1 MSKIRSRD
9 KLLLAALAAVAVLP
23 VVQGCGK
30 AEPDTGTAATLD
42 AVLEELVAQQVL
54 PGAVALVV
62 DDNKVVATGVA
73 GWRDIA
79 DQRPMTEDTIFRW
92 YSMSKPITSVA
103 IMMLV
108 EEGKLGLDQAV
119 SSILPEFRDMRVYKS
134 GNLDNMVTVATE
146 REMTIED
153 LLLHTSGITY
163 HFTGDGP
170 VHQYYR
176 KFGVMRDTP
185 VGRTPEDGEP
195 AATLDELVARL
206 GAAPMLHQPGETF
219 AYSYSTT
226 VLGAVIER
234 VSGQTLDVF
243 LAERIFD
250 PLGMRDAGFF
260 VDDDEVHR
268 FVTNY
273 MLTDNGLAEI
283 ESPEDSDY
291 RDHGRLL
298 DGGGAIAGTA
308 ADYLQFVRMLANGGE
323 LDGVRLLRPE
333 TLETMFTPHV
343 TIQGL
348 GPPLPF
354 GYGFSI
360 TDDEAAKSGMAPAG
374 SIGWSG
380 SGNTFFWLDPERR
393 DAVVFMTQVIVPPAL
408 YDKAGLFRIR
418 TNEIAARLQ

>member
-1 MSKIRSRD
+1 MIRAV
-9 KLLLAALAAVAVLP
+9 LVMTAALSV
-23 VVQGCGK
+23 VVQGCGRS
-30 AEPDTGTAATLD
+30 EPDAGAVAALD
-42 AVLEELVAQQVL
+42 AVLAEFVAGQVM
-54 PGAVALVV
+54 PGAVVIVV
-62 DDNKVVATGVA
+62 DDNDVVATSVT
-73 GWRDIA
+73 GWRDVA
-79 DQRPMTEDTIFRW
+79 ERQPMTEDTIFRW

-103 IMMLV
+103 TMMLV
-108 EEGKLGLDQAV
+108 EEGKLALDQPV

-134 GNLDNMVTVATE
+134 GDLDNMVTVALE

-176 KFGVMRDTP
+176 KYGVMRDTP

-206 GAAPMLHQPGETF
+206 GAAPMLHHPGQIF

-243 LAERIFD
+243 LAERIFA

-260 VDDDEVHR
+260 VDDEDVNR

-273 MLTDNGLAEI
+273 MLTDNGLMEI
-283 ESPEDSDY
+283 ESPEESDY

-308 ADYLQFVRMLANGGE
+308 ADYLQFVLMLANRGE
-323 LDGVRLLRPE
+323 LNGVRLLRPE
-333 TLETMFTPHV
+333 TLEMMLTPHV
-343 TIQGL
+343 TIEGL

-360 TDDEAAKSGMAPAG
+360 TDDETAKSGMAPLG
-374 SIGWSG
+374 TVGWSG
-380 SGNTFFWLDPERR
+380 SGNTFFWLHPQTR
-393 DAVVFMTQVIVPPAL
+393 DAVIFMTQVIVPPAL
-408 YDKAGLFRIR
+408 YDKAGQFRIK